1 MPPKQDRGRNWS
13 DEEVLQLIA
22 VWSDDVIQGE
32 LDGCHRNQHVF
43 KKMAEAL
50 KEKGFER
57 NWRHKVKKLR

>member
-22 VWSDDVIQGE
+22 IWSDDIIQGE
-32 LDGCHRNQHVF
+32 LDGCCRNQHVF
-43 KKMAEAL
+43 KKMAESL

-57 NWRHKVKKLR
+57 S